1 MVSDTRIW
9 GALAAQTG
17 IAIVAI
23 QDDLIGV
30 LDFFDLH
37 GGPRTDAPADGSAD
51 APADAQAAGVLVVG
65 PSGGAGVLAAD
76 AIDAAGLD
84 LPPLPDGVGVA
95 LRGLGL
101 GAGSPLA
108 NPLEI
113 PIGPRGDPDLVR
125 HAVTA
130 VTAILPYADVVAHV
144 NVQSYFTFGTSADPL
159 LAYAHAVG
167 TLQKELRRDRPG
179 VRVTLVTRNAE
190 CAPPGVADAMRATVR
205 AAGVPVYQTME
216 AAATA
221 VAASAASERRRRG
234 QA

>member
-1 MVSDTRIW
+1 MVGDARVW
-9 GALAAQTG
+9 AALARQTG
-17 IAIVAI
+17 MALVTG

-37 GGPRTDAPADGSAD
+37 ADLHADRHAD
-51 APADAQAAGVLVVG
+51 AEADGVLVVG

-76 AIDAAGLD
+76 AFDVAGLG
-84 LPPLPDGVGVA
+84 LPPLPDGVAAA

-125 HAVTA
+125 HAVTTIVA
-130 VTAILPYADVVAHV
+130 ARPYADVVAHV
-144 NVQSYFTFGTSADPL
+144 NVQSYFTFGSSADPL
-159 LAYAHAVG
+159 LAYAKAVG
-167 TLQKELRRDRPG
+167 AVQEKLRRDRPG

-190 CAPPGVADAMRATVR
+190 CAPPGVADAVRATVR
-205 AAGVPVYQTME
+205 AASVPVYQTME

-221 VAASAASERRRRG
+221 VAAGAAYERRRRG